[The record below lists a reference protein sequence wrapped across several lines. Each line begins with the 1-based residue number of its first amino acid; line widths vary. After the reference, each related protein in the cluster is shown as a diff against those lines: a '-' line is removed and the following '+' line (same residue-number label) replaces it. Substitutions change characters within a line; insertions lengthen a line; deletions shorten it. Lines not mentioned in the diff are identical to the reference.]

1 MAEAKTDGWR
11 FYSFHFL
18 NTVSQQLVDKLGEI
32 QPLPLTK
39 ETLKELGA
47 FQDDKHAK
55 QGIYVLYVAG
65 GPVYLGKAENVEDRL
80 SQHLNKLSGRNNI
93 VLAEVGFKALLLDRS
108 MSTAANEATLIAF
121 FSKSHKGLWN
131 KRGFGPKDPGRRR
144 DTTRPG
150 FFDQNFPIRTDYPVP
165 DVEDEITI
173 GALFTAMKAALPF
186 VFRYQR
192 LPAAI
197 ARITLD
203 LRGVA
208 REAGALLRHA
218 LLSFPPGWH
227 AAFVSFGM
235 VVYRGSKAYWH
246 TAEVIVSPGSPPA
259 PPPITDEDEDEEN
272 EDGEENAA
280 DEQAENG
287 ESD

>member
-18 NTVSQQLVDKLGEI
+18 DTVSQQLVDKLDDI
-32 QPLPLTK
+32 TPLTLSAK
-39 ETLKELGA
+39 TLTELA
-47 FQDDKHAK
+47 DFQESKHAK
-55 QGIYVLYVAG
+55 QGIYVLYLEGA
-65 GPVYLGKAENVEDRL
+65 PVYLGKADNVEDRL
-80 SQHLNKLSGRNNI
+80 SQHLNKLSGRNNV
-93 VLAEVGFKALLLDRS
+93 VLDEVGFKALLLDRS

-131 KRGFGPKDPGRRR
+131 KRGFGPKDPGKNR

-165 DVEDEITI
+165 DVADELTI
-173 GALFTAMKAALPF
+173 GALFKTMKTALPY

-197 ARITLD
+197 AKTTLN
-203 LRGVA
+203 LKCVPH
-208 REAGALLRHA
+208 EAAALLRHA
-218 LLSFPPGWH
+218 LLLFPAGWH

-246 TAEVIVSPGSPPA
+246 TAEVIVSPGSPPP
-259 PPPITDEDEDEEN
+259 PPPITDADDDDDEEE
-272 EDGEENAA
+272 ED
-280 DEQAENG
+280 DLDAEHV
-287 ESD
+287 ETD